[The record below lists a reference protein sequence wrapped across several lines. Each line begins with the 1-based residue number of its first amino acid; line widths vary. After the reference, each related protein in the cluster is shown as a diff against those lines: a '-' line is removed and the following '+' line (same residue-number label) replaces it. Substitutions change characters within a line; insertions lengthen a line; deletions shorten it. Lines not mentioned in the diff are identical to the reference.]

1 MITKQQLKFEIKK
14 KISICDNEN
23 EFFEFNKKFVD

>member
-1 MITKQQLKFEIKK
+1 MITKRRSKFENKK

-23 EFFEFNKKFVD
+23 ESFEFDKNFID